1 MRRKSLPWWLVALID
16 ILVIGGYV
24 LSFYLIYYLSPRQL
38 QSSGIQI
45 SQSPAVQTGQNDWS
59 TKFADHFSST
69 VVSEED
75 RYQSEDISISLQK
88 VTIEG
93 KKNKNV

>member
-45 SQSPAVQTGQNDWS
+45 SQSPAVQAGQNDWS
-59 TKFADHFSST
+59 TKFADHFSSS
-69 VVSEED
+69 VVWEVD
-75 RYQSEDISISLQK
+75 RYQS
-88 VTIEG
+88 
-93 KKNKNV
+93 